1 MRERHFISRIAT
13 MAGQGGHP
21 LVSQGIGD
29 DCAVFSQRPL
39 HDSLITTDMLVE
51 GAHFDCRWHPPY
63 SLGKKALAVSVSDIA
78 AMGGQAEFAL
88 LSVALPS
95 RLDDAWIA
103 DFIAGFADKLAAER
117 VILIGGDTTAGDK
130 LVISVTVLGS
140 VGQGKAIKRAGAC
153 PGDGVYIT
161 GHLGLAAAGLH
172 LCQRRRFKL
181 DDVAVTPWPRLLQA
195 LLDPEA
201 QSAMGRL
208 LADLGGVSAMQD
220 VSDGV
225 ATDLAHICQ
234 ASQVAAEIFANRL
247 TPHPELGKYCH
258 LVGLDPILLQ
268 LRGGEDYQLV
278 FTMPQAR
285 EAALALACASQGLP
299 EPKRIGLI
307 REGEGVW
314 LLQEGAAKEI
324 TFQGYEHH

>member
-1 MRERHFISRIAT
+1 MREREFIGKIAA
-13 MAGQGGHP
+13 MAMSSGHP
-21 LVSQGIGD
+21 SLLQGIGD
-29 DCAVFSQRPL
+29 DCAVLSPRPQ
-39 HDSLITTDMLVE
+39 HDSLISTDMLVE

-63 SLGKKALAVSVSDIA
+63 MLGKKALAVSVSDIA
-78 AMGGQAEFAL
+78 AMGGKAEFAL

-95 RLDDAWIA
+95 RLDDGWIA
-103 DFIAGFADKLAAER
+103 DFIAGFASQLAAER
-117 VILIGGDTTAGDK
+117 VVLIGGDTTGGDR

-140 VGQGKAIKRAGAC
+140 IAPGKAIKRAGAR

-161 GHLGLAAAGLH
+161 GPLGLAAAGLH
-172 LCQRRRFKL
+172 LCQRRRFKF
-181 DDVAVTPWPRLLQA
+181 DEVAVAPWPNLLRA
-195 LLDPEA
+195 FFDPVA

-220 VSDGV
+220 VSDGI

-234 ASQVAAEIFANRL
+234 ASQVAADIFANRL
-247 TPHPELGKYCH
+247 TPHPELEKYCH
-258 LVGLDPILLQ
+258 LVGLDPIHLQ

-278 FTMPQAR
+278 FTMPPAR
-285 EAALALACASQGLP
+285 ETALALACASQGLP

-307 REGEGVW
+307 REGAGVY
-314 LLQEGAAKEI
+314 LLQAGAAKEI

>member
-1 MRERHFISRIAT
+1 MRERQFISRIAA
-13 MAGQGGHP
+13 MAAAGGHS
-21 LVSQGIGD
+21 LLSEGIGD
-29 DCAVFSQRPL
+29 DCAVLSSRPL
-39 HDSLITTDMLVE
+39 HDSLATTDMLVE

-63 SLGKKALAVSVSDIA
+63 LLGKKALAVNVSDIA

-95 RLDDAWIA
+95 RLDDGWIA

-117 VILIGGDTTAGDK
+117 MILIGGDTTSGDR

-140 VGQGKAIKRAGAC
+140 IAQGKAIKRAGAR

-161 GHLGLAAAGLH
+161 GDLGLAAAGLH
-172 LCQRRRFKL
+172 LCQGRGFTC
-181 DDVAVTPWPRLLQA
+181 DDVAASPWPNLLRA

-201 QSAMGRL
+201 QSAMGWL

-220 VSDGV
+220 ISDGV

-234 ASQVAAEIFANRL
+234 ASQVAAEIFANCL
-247 TPHPELGKYCH
+247 APHPELEKYCQ
-258 LVGLDPILLQ
+258 LAGLDPIDLQ
-268 LRGGEDYQLV
+268 LRGGEDYQLL

-285 EAALALACASQGLP
+285 EGALALSCAAAGLP
-299 EPKRIGLI
+299 APKRIGLI
-307 REGEGVW
+307 REGAGVW
-314 LLQEGAAKEI
+314 LRQDGTAKEI